1 MDVPIT
7 LIAHFDGV
15 VSIDPHEKGAPITV
29 VAAVQPL
36 PPWEL
41 DFGELDIGEMG
52 IAAPEFLAGTEVGL
66 PAVLRDDAGG
76 DKPLLLAAHG
86 RSIDLRP
93 QRERIQTALAA
104 GRPVEVHLYEHP
116 QDAS

>member
-7 LIAHFDGV
+7 LVAHFDGA
-15 VSIDPHEKGAPITV
+15 VSIDPYEKGAPITV
-29 VAAVQPL
+29 VAAAQPS
-36 PPWEL
+36 PPW
-41 DFGELDIGEMG
+41 ELDIGEMG

-93 QRERIQTALAA
+93 ERERIQTALAA